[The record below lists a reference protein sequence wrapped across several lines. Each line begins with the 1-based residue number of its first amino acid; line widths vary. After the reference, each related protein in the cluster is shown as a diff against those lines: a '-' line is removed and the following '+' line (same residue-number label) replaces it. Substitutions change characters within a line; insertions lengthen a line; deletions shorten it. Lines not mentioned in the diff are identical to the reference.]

1 MSRIQK
7 LLFVAIL
14 MSSAPA
20 FAADTK
26 SSPPAGGPTVTENFN
41 KLPAPGEKIPSPDE
55 VNKGKGKS
63 DKDAVATTP
72 AEESKGKP
80 KVAE

>member
-1 MSRIQK
+1 MLEDDRNGIGY
-7 LLFVAIL
+7 
-14 MSSAPA
+14 AP
-20 FAADTK
+20 
-26 SSPPAGGPTVTENFN
+26 VENFN
-41 KLPAPGEKIPSPDE
+41 QLPAPGEKIPSPGE
-55 VNKGKGKS
+55 VNKGKGG

>member
-41 KLPAPGEKIPSPDE
+41 KLPAPGEKIPSPGE
-55 VNKGKGKS
+55 VNKGKGG

-72 AEESKGKP
+72 VEESKGKP

>member
-1 MSRIQK
+1 MSRIQN

-55 VNKGKGKS
+55 VNKGKGES
-63 DKDAVATTP
+63 GKDAVATTP

>member
-1 MSRIQK
+1 M
-7 LLFVAIL
+7 
-14 MSSAPA
+14 
-20 FAADTK
+20 
-26 SSPPAGGPTVTENFN
+26 TENFN

-55 VNKGKGKS
+55 VNKGKGES
-63 DKDAVATTP
+63 GKDAVATTP

>member
-1 MSRIQK
+1 MNHEMPLVPIASRI
-7 LLFVAIL
+7 
-14 MSSAPA
+14 
-20 FAADTK
+20 AAK
-26 SSPPAGGPTVTENFN
+26 
-41 KLPAPGEKIPSPDE
+41 